1 MPTNKQSKKRL
12 LTNEKQRIRN
22 KARTTAIKTA
32 EKKFIKA
39 VGAGDAAAIQ
49 ETLKT
54 VFSKLDYGVKNG
66 VIHKNKAARKKS
78 RLTAMIKKG
87 AKSE

>member
-1 MPTNKQSKKRL
+1 

-32 EKKFIKA
+32 EKKFIVA
-39 VGAGDAAAIQ
+39 VESGDAAAIQ
-49 ETLKT
+49 ETLKS

-78 RLTAMIKKG
+78 RLTALI
-87 AKSE
+87 AKSEKSK

>member
-1 MPTNKQSKKRL
+1 MPTNKQTKKRL

-32 EKKFIKA
+32 EKKFIA
-39 VGAGDAAAIQ
+39 VVETGDAAAIKASLQ
-49 ETLKT
+49 I

-78 RLTAMIKKG
+78 RLTAMIQQSG
-87 AKSE
+87 KSE

>member
-1 MPTNKQSKKRL
+1 MPTNKQTKKRL

-32 EKKFIKA
+32 EKKFKA
-39 VGAGDAAAIQ
+39 ALEAGDATAIQ
-49 ETLKT
+49 EAIKN

-78 RLTAMIKKG
+78 RLTALIT
-87 AKSE
+87 KSK

>member
-32 EKKFIKA
+32 EKKFIT
-39 VGAGDAAAIQ
+39 VVEAGDAAAIQ
-49 ETLKT
+49 ASLQI

-78 RLTAMIKKG
+78 RLTAMIKQSG
-87 AKSE
+87 KSE